1 MNKDLPPELE
11 RERLNELPKE
21 ELVEMIIQQAS
32 VNRELLSSIQELK
45 QEIEKLRVIA
55 DLDSKTSSK
64 PPSTDLLKKSE
75 KNKPE
80 TESFADRPKRSLG
93 G

>member
-1 MNKDLPPELE
+1 MNNLPQELDP
-11 RERLNELPKE
+11 ERLRQLPKE
-21 ELVEMIIQQAS
+21 ELVEMIIQQAQ

-45 QEIEKLRVIA
+45 QEIEKLRVIGN
-55 DLDSKTSSK
+55 LDSKTSSK

-80 TESFADRPKRSLG
+80 TCVLSIKSFI
-93 G
+93 